1 MITKEQAHKLVAEA
15 VGGKRDWLPE
25 GDEIIVVETETIE
38 RSWGWAIF
46 HTSKLWLE
54 TNDIKYA
61 LAGNAPTLVERETGK
76 LIPTGTAF
84 SIDRYIENHEATG
97 NPHA

>member
-25 GDEIIVVETETIE
+25 GDEIITVETETIE
-38 RSWGWAIF
+38 RPWGWAVF
-46 HTSKLWLE
+46 HTSKLWSE

-84 SIDRYIENHEATG
+84 GIDRYIENYETTG

>member
-15 VGGKRDWLPE
+15 VAGKPDWLPE

-38 RSWGWAIF
+38 RPWGWAIF

-54 TNDIKYA
+54 TNDTKYA
-61 LAGNAPTLVERETGK
+61 LAGNAPTLVERDTGR

-84 SIDRYIENHEATG
+84 SIERYIENYEKTG